1 MGTTTKA
8 IARVAGVSEGLIF
21 SMFDSKT
28 DVFFEATA
36 LQSKLGYQANLDFVM
51 SLNEKHGT
59 GIGNAILIREW
70 LSPRLSKFRAA
81 LLEEIRITWHN
92 VDLWRRIQ
100 NVKQE
105 LVSDVRLAGKK
116 ASLTPLERAVQTMAD
131 AVGAE
136 DELVNNA
143 GIIQEKPFL
152 DTTEADW
159 DRMLGIDL
167 KSVFLTS
174 RAVLPGMVARG
185 SGVIVN
191 LASDLGILGRENY
204 APYCAAKAGVIGLT
218 RSLAREFAPHGIRVN
233 AIAPGPVNTAMVS
246 LQHMSAEWM
255 EKELAIPQHRVAEP
269 EEIAATALF
278 LASDLSRFYCG
289 QVLGPNGGSAMP

>member
-1 MGTTTKA
+1 MSVPISLQGK
-8 IARVAGVSEGLIF
+8 
-21 SMFDSKT
+21 
-28 DVFFEATA
+28 TA
-36 LQSKLGYQANLDFVM
+36 LVTGAA
-51 SLNEKHGT
+51 T
-59 GIGNAILIREW
+59 GIGRAI
-70 LSPRLSKFRAA
+70 A
-81 LLEEIRITWHN
+81 LM
-92 VDLWRRIQ
+92 
-100 NVKQE
+100 
-105 LVSDVRLAGKK
+105 LAQAGARVVVNHLHQPE
-116 ASLTPLERAVQTMAD
+116 ASRAVVHAIVDAGGDAFAIDAD
-131 AVGAE
+131 VARATEVQRLMDDAGE
-136 DELVNNA
+136 VHILVNNA

-152 DTTEADW
+152 DTTEDDW
-159 DRMLGIDL
+159 DRMLGVDL
-167 KSVFLTS
+167 KAVFLTS

-191 LASDLGILGRENY
+191 LASDLGILGREMY

-246 LQHMSAEWM
+246 LENMSPEWM

-289 QVLGPNGGSAMP
+289 QVLGPNGGSVMP

>member
-1 MGTTTKA
+1 MSQAPSLSLRGQ
-8 IARVAGVSEGLIF
+8 
-21 SMFDSKT
+21 
-28 DVFFEATA
+28 TA
-36 LQSKLGYQANLDFVM
+36 LVTGAA
-51 SLNEKHGT
+51 T
-59 GIGNAILIREW
+59 GIGRAIAILFAQAGARVVVNHLGQTE
-70 LSPRLSKFRAA
+70 AA
-81 LLEEIRITWHN
+81 QA
-92 VDLWRRIQ
+92 VVQAIQ
-100 NVKQE
+100 RDGGE
-105 LVSDVRLAGKK
+105 AFAIDADVS
-116 ASLTPLERAVQTMAD
+116 QAD
-131 AVGAE
+131 AVQRLVAE
-136 DELVNNA
+136 AGELHILVNNA

-159 DRMLGIDL
+159 DRLLGVDL

-191 LASDLGILGRENY
+191 LASDLGILGREQY

-246 LQHMSAEWM
+246 LDHMSPEWM

-278 LASDLSRFYCG
+278 LASGLSRFYCG
-289 QVLGPNGGSAMP
+289 QVLGPNGGSVMP

>member
-1 MGTTTKA
+1 MKNALSLQGK
-8 IARVAGVSEGLIF
+8 
-21 SMFDSKT
+21 
-28 DVFFEATA
+28 TA
-36 LQSKLGYQANLDFVM
+36 LVTGAA
-51 SLNEKHGT
+51 T
-59 GIGNAILIREW
+59 GIGRAIAILFAQAGARVVVNHLGQAE
-70 LSPRLSKFRAA
+70 AA
-81 LLEEIRITWHN
+81 LAVVQAIRNQGGEAFAI
-92 VDLWRRIQ
+92 DAD
-100 NVKQE
+100 
-105 LVSDVRLAGKK
+105 VSAAAEVQRLAHEAGE
-116 ASLTPLERAVQTMAD
+116 LHI
-131 AVGAE
+131 
-136 DELVNNA
+136 LVNNA

-152 DTTEADW
+152 DTTEVDW
-159 DRMLGIDL
+159 DRLLDVDL

-191 LASDLGILGRENY
+191 LASDLGILGRELY

-246 LQHMSAEWM
+246 LENMSPEWI

-278 LASDLSRFYCG
+278 LAGDLSRFYCG
-289 QVLGPNGGSAMP
+289 QVLGPNGGSVMS

>member
-1 MGTTTKA
+1 MSQAQSLSLQGK
-8 IARVAGVSEGLIF
+8 
-21 SMFDSKT
+21 
-28 DVFFEATA
+28 TA
-36 LQSKLGYQANLDFVM
+36 LVTGAA
-51 SLNEKHGT
+51 T
-59 GIGNAILIREW
+59 GIGRAIAILFAQAGARVVINHLGQAE
-70 LSPRLSKFRAA
+70 AA
-81 LLEEIRITWHN
+81 QA
-92 VDLWRRIQ
+92 VVQAIQ
-100 NVKQE
+100 RDGGDAFAIDAD
-105 LVSDVRLAGKK
+105 VS
-116 ASLTPLERAVQTMAD
+116 QAD
-131 AVGAE
+131 AVQRLVADAGALHI
-136 DELVNNA
+136 LVNNA

-159 DRMLGIDL
+159 DRLLGVDL

-191 LASDLGILGRENY
+191 LASDLGILGRELY

-246 LQHMSAEWM
+246 LAHMSPQWL

-278 LASDLSRFYCG
+278 LASDLARFYCG
-289 QVLGPNGGSAMP
+289 QVLGPNGGSVMP